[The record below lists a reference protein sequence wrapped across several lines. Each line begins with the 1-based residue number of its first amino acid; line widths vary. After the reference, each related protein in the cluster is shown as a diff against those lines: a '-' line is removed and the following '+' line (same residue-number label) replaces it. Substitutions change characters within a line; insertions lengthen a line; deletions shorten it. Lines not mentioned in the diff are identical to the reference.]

1 MKECWLSPYGEVIY
15 TKGQWDHA
23 SKAAEIILER
33 YNNGSW
39 KNTTDVWCAVAS
51 GWGSDSPSDYLQNE
65 GWIRYSTIS
74 NKWIVGRDY
83 HIYPTQDQKDKMYEL
98 TGFIYEEN

>member
-15 TKGQWDHA
+15 TNGKWDHA

-39 KNTTDVWCAVAS
+39 ENTSVVFSQD
-51 GWGSDSPSDYLQNE
+51 PLLYLGKIQQMY
-65 GWIRYSTIS
+65 GVLLPVIGQVILHLIIFRMR
-74 NKWIVGRDY
+74 VG
-83 HIYPTQDQKDKMYEL
+83 
-98 TGFIYEEN
+98 